1 MSIIKQVEAMGLF
14 KKNMMEFFDD
24 LIEQYP
30 EEGDLIVIRFFLAEQ
45 TPVEIMINRFI
56 DVVLPNRQH
65 IKEQNEVFFLQNE
78 NIFGASPK
86 DKVVHFKQLY
96 LRMDEEE
103 RQVLW
108 AWFQSFVVLADNYLS
123 LCR

>member
-1 MSIIKQVEAMGLF
+1 MGLF